1 MLNSRQRAQL
11 RGLANGISP
20 VVMLGKDGMSEQITK
35 QTDEVL
41 EARELIK
48 IKRLGSC
55 PCSAREAAEAI
66 ASAVGADVVQVI
78 GGVAVL
84 YRKSREKVPKDKRI
98 KLVK

>member
-41 EARELIK
+41 EAR
-48 IKRLGSC
+48 
-55 PCSAREAAEAI
+55 
-66 ASAVGADVVQVI
+66 
-78 GGVAVL
+78 
-84 YRKSREKVPKDKRI
+84 
-98 KLVK
+98 